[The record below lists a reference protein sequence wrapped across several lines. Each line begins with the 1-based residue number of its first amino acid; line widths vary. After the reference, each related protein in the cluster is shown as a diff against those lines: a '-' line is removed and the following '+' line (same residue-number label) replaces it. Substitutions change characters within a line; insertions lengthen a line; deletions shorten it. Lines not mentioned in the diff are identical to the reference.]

1 MVRVWGY
8 RVSADISTAALDV
21 LILILGDT
29 VSCSVNAA
37 EGAESTISD
46 ANMSPFSIGQ
56 VLKSSDL
63 FIPQKMRSFLC
74 VIGVLSGLRSITKL

>member
-1 MVRVWGY
+1 
-8 RVSADISTAALDV
+8 
-21 LILILGDT
+21 
-29 VSCSVNAA
+29 
-37 EGAESTISD
+37 
-46 ANMSPFSIGQ
+46 MSPFSIGQ